1 VRRKDQPQAAK
12 PPIALRTV
20 REDAASGRALRNWYR
35 LHARPLPWRKTLDPY
50 AIWVSEV
57 LLQQTQVATVIP
69 YYHRFLQT
77 FPTVARLAQAPLERV
92 LEIWSGL
99 GYYRRARHLHQAA
112 RVVTETFEGRFP
124 ADYRLARTLP
134 GVGDYT
140 ARAVLSL
147 AYQQPYPVLDGN
159 VARVAARLFALRGNL
174 QQAAFRRSVE
184 ARLHRLL
191 PPLHP
196 GGFNQAIM
204 ELGQMICLPR
214 APRCPAC
221 PIQRWCRG
229 YRLGKP
235 EAFPAPRRRRTS
247 EVRHLAAAIVRQN
260 SKIGL
265 VRGLGEG
272 LLDDLWN
279 FPSAF
284 GSSRVEALTRLEEKL
299 SGLLKSPVVIGPPVA
314 DLHHGITFR
323 SIRVRAYPVKFPGR
337 TRADSLRWFS
347 ITSLP
352 RSAISQLARKIANQ
366 VL

>member
-12 PPIALRTV
+12 PPVGVRSA
-20 REDAASGRALRNWYR
+20 REDAASRRALINWYR
-35 LHARPLPWRKTLDPY
+35 LHARPLPWRKTRDPY

-69 YYHRFLQT
+69 YYHRFLQV

-92 LEIWSGL
+92 LEVWSGL

-124 ADYRLARTLP
+124 ADYRLARTLS

-159 VARVAARLFALRGNL
+159 VARVAARLFALCGNL
-174 QQAAFRRSVE
+174 QQAAFRRAVE

-191 PPLHP
+191 PPLCP
-196 GGFNQAIM
+196 GDFNQALM

-221 PIQRWCRG
+221 PVRPWCRA
-229 YRLGKP
+229 YKMRRP
-235 EAFPAPRRRRTS
+235 EAFPAPRLRPAPQ
-247 EVRHLAAAIVRQN
+247 VRHLAAAVVRQN

-284 GSSRVEALTRLEEKL
+284 GSSRGEALSRLEEKL
-299 SGLLKSPVVIGPPVA
+299 SSLFNGPVIIGPPLA
-314 DLHHGITFR
+314 DLRHGITYR
-323 SIRVRAYPVKFPGR
+323 SIRVRAYPVNFTGR
-337 TRADSLRWFS
+337 IRADSLRWFS
-347 ITSLP
+347 VASLS
-352 RSAISQLARKIANQ
+352 RAAISQLARKIVNQ